1 MKHYKGF
8 EVANEKKKSVPQMVK
23 GRYQVRLNIGKS
35 LKIIKKVAESDH
47 DFLVKK

>member
-1 MKHYKGF
+1 MGLQVAIKASYETLSKGF

-35 LKIIKKVAESDH
+35 LSK
-47 DFLVKK
+47 L